1 MIIYKCQ
8 NKISGKIYIGQT
20 IKSLEER
27 KLSHI
32 IASKKGKS
40 KFYKALQSYGFE
52 NFDWSIIDT
61 ANTKEELDEKEKY
74 YIVEYNSIKNG
85 YNMVDGGTGGYNE
98 HAVAANKLKKG
109 KKWEDIY
116 SSAEY
121 VNQKKETLKLNYDLK
136 LRKYNFS
143 NLSKKDR
150 TKFAKLGNNARKNS
164 DYVHSDETKKKIS
177 NSQIG
182 ITYEQRYGS
191 KKANKLKNKISE
203 ATKEAMKSV
212 DRELLGKKS
221 VEARK
226 PFWDNKH
233 KQQKEKIIELKNKN
247 ISVKK
252 IIAELNISTPTYY
265 KLWNEIKAN
274 TI

>member
-1 MIIYKCQ
+1 MIIYKCV
-8 NKISGKIYIGQT
+8 NKITGKIYIGQT
-20 IKSLEER
+20 VKSLESR
-27 KLSHI
+27 IKNHI
-32 IASKKGKS
+32 KTSKTNAKS
-40 KFYKALQSYGFE
+40 KFHKALSSYGE
-52 NFDWSIIDT
+52 CNFDWIIIDT
-61 ANTKEELDEKEKY
+61 ASSKAELNELEIQYIKEYD
-74 YIVEYNSIKNG
+74 SIENG

-98 HAVAANKLKKG
+98 FAVSVNRLKKG
-109 KKWEDIY
+109 KSWDEIY
-116 SSAEY
+116 SSKGIEKMI
-121 VNQKKETLKLNYDLK
+121 NSKEKSSNFLINYNK
-136 LRKYNFS
+136 S
-143 NLSKKDR
+143 LSKEEKIR
-150 TKFAKLGNNARKNS
+150 RAKLGNKARTDIGYK
-164 DYVHSDETKKKIS
+164 HSNITKEKIS
-177 NSQIG
+177 ISNKNKVV
-182 ITYEQRYGS
+182 TLEQR
-191 KKANKLKNKISE
+191 NKISE

-233 KQQKEKIIELKNKN
+233 NQQKEKIIELKNKN